1 MHRSS
6 YSHYAVLSGSLN
18 HLLSCCRMICHPSTW
33 HNTMKDLGKTIAK
46 YRKEHKLNQSQF
58 AKELENYDIYVKQN
72 SISAWELGTAIPNAR
87 QFLALCEILEIYD
100 IYTEFVG
107 QSPLN
112 PFRNLNENGMNKVL
126 DYISDL
132 ESTGNYKPAEII
144 PIHVIRERKV
154 FYNTVSAGTGSF
166 LDGDEYEIFSSPD
179 IPEDAT
185 FGVYV
190 DGDSMEPKYHNKD
203 LIWIEQTACLD
214 DGEIGIFYLD
224 GNAYVKKFQNN
235 RLGTYLISLN
245 KKYDPIPVTEN
256 SSFKIFGRVLS

>member
-1 MHRSS
+1 
-6 YSHYAVLSGSLN
+6 
-18 HLLSCCRMICHPSTW
+18 
-33 HNTMKDLGKTIAK
+33 MKDLGKTIAK
-46 YRKEHKLNQSQF
+46 YRKEHKLNQSQL

-72 SISAWELGTAIPNAR
+72 SISAWELGTATPNAR

-100 IYTEFVG
+100 IYTDFIG

-126 DYISDL
+126 EYISDL

-179 IPEDAT
+179 IPEAAT

-214 DGEIGIFYLD
+214 NGE
-224 GNAYVKKFQNN
+224 
-235 RLGTYLISLN
+235 
-245 KKYDPIPVTEN
+245 
-256 SSFKIFGRVLS
+256 

>member
-1 MHRSS
+1 
-6 YSHYAVLSGSLN
+6 
-18 HLLSCCRMICHPSTW
+18 
-33 HNTMKDLGKTIAK
+33 MKDLGKTIAK
-46 YRKEHKLNQSQF
+46 YRKEHKLNQSQL

-72 SISAWELGTAIPNAR
+72 SISTWELGTATPNAR
-87 QFLALCEILEIYD
+87 QFLVLCEILEIYD
-100 IYTEFVG
+100 MI
-107 QSPLN
+107 
-112 PFRNLNENGMNKVL
+112 
-126 DYISDL
+126 
-132 ESTGNYKPAEII
+132 
-144 PIHVIRERKV
+144 
-154 FYNTVSAGTGSF
+154 
-166 LDGDEYEIFSSPD
+166 SSPD
-179 IPEDAT
+179 IPEAAT

-190 DGDSMEPKYHNKD
+190 DGDSMEPRYHNKD

>member
-1 MHRSS
+1 
-6 YSHYAVLSGSLN
+6 
-18 HLLSCCRMICHPSTW
+18 
-33 HNTMKDLGKTIAK
+33 MKDLGKTIAK
-46 YRKEHKLNQSQF
+46 YRKEHKLNQSQL

-72 SISAWELGTAIPNAR
+72 SISAWELGTATPNAR

-100 IYTEFVG
+100 IYTDYIG
-107 QSPLN
+107 KSPLN
-112 PFRNLNENGMNKVL
+112 P
-126 DYISDL
+126 
-132 ESTGNYKPAEII
+132 
-144 PIHVIRERKV
+144 
-154 FYNTVSAGTGSF
+154 SAGTGSF

-179 IPEDAT
+179 IPEAAT

-214 DGEIGIFYLD
+214 NGEIGIFYLD

>member
-1 MHRSS
+1 MYKRQSLTRFTNEPREAFENCFNEVVGLLEEGDLPDKYKIDLTDFKAQIAS
-6 YSHYAVLSGSLN
+6 TSREITDRITRHYDRRVSLDDDE
-18 HLLSCCRMICHPSTW
+18 C
-33 HNTMKDLGKTIAK
+33 
-46 YRKEHKLNQSQF
+46 
-58 AKELENYDIYVKQN
+58 V
-72 SISAWELGTAIPNAR
+72 
-87 QFLALCEILEIYD
+87 EILEIYD

-126 DYISDL
+126 EYISDL

-166 LDGDEYEIFSSPD
+166 LDSDEYEMISSPD
-179 IPEDAT
+179 IPEAAT

-190 DGDSMEPKYHNKD
+190 DGDSMEPRYHNKD

>member
-1 MHRSS
+1 M
-6 YSHYAVLSGSLN
+6 AVLKVLVIDDEPGIRSGVTRILRDF
-18 HLLSCCRMICHPSTW
+18 HVTYPFMDEDYT
-33 HNTMKDLGKTIAK
+33 
-46 YRKEHKLNQSQF
+46 F
-58 AKELENYDIYVKQN
+58 
-72 SISAWELGTAIPNAR
+72 
-87 QFLALCEILEIYD
+87 EILEAPTGEEGINILD
-100 IYTEFVG
+100 T
-107 QSPLN
+107 LN
-112 PFRNLNENGMNKVL
+112 PDILLLDNKLPGIQGVEVL
-126 DYISDL
+126 EYIRDL
-132 ESTGNYKPAEII
+132 ESTGNYKPADII

-166 LDGDEYEIFSSPD
+166 LDSDEYEMISSPD
-179 IPEDAT
+179 IPEAAT

-190 DGDSMEPKYHNKD
+190 DGDSMEPRYHNKD

-235 RLGTYLISLN
+235 RLGIYLISLN

>member
-1 MHRSS
+1 M
-6 YSHYAVLSGSLN
+6 
-18 HLLSCCRMICHPSTW
+18 
-33 HNTMKDLGKTIAK
+33 
-46 YRKEHKLNQSQF
+46 
-58 AKELENYDIYVKQN
+58 
-72 SISAWELGTAIPNAR
+72 
-87 QFLALCEILEIYD
+87 
-100 IYTEFVG
+100 
-107 QSPLN
+107 
-112 PFRNLNENGMNKVL
+112 
-126 DYISDL
+126 
-132 ESTGNYKPAEII
+132 
-144 PIHVIRERKV
+144 IRERKV

-245 KKYDPIPVTEN
+245 KNMIQSRLQRTVPSKYSVVFFHK
-256 SSFKIFGRVLS
+256 SFFWDT